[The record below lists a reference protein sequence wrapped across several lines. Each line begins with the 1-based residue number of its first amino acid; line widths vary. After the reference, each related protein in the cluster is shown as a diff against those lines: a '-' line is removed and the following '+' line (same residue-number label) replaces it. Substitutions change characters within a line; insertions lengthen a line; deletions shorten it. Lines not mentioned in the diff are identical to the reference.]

1 MDRMVDPDRSK
12 RRHLNVDQK
21 RAMKAATVSLFVQ
34 QYSRKAQRGVEP
46 NDRRYDRDLE
56 KALKQLKPEALDAL
70 IRDDEE

>member
-46 NDRRYDRDLE
+46 KTADMIGTLRRRLSN
-56 KALKQLKPEALDAL
+56 
-70 IRDDEE
+70 